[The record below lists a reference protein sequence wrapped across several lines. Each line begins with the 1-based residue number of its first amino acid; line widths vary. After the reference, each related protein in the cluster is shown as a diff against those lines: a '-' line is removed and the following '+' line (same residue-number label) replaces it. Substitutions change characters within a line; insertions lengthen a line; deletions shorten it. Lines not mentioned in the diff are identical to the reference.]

1 MSQICHALREV
12 DGEFNVRKEQGR
24 IYVEAE
30 SEFDYE
36 ETVEALQHVFGIVGI
51 CPVIMAQDEG
61 FDALAQMVVAHVKE
75 VYGDKSL
82 TFKVDAR
89 RARKNYPMTS
99 MEINAEL
106 GGRILDACPNMS
118 VDVHD
123 PDVMSMWRSEIR
135 SIFIR
140 VRYRDREEC
149 RLVQTARQCCCFPE
163 ELTVRLPDT

>member
-1 MSQICHALREV
+1 MYQSFLIKYAEIAIKGKNRHLFEDALVSQICHALREV

-82 TFKVDAR
+82 TFKVLSDDFH
-89 RARKNYPMTS
+89 
-99 MEINAEL
+99 
-106 GGRILDACPNMS
+106 GDQC
-118 VDVHD
+118 
-123 PDVMSMWRSEIR
+123 
-135 SIFIR
+135 R
-140 VRYRDREEC
+140 VRRQDFRRVSEYEC
-149 RLVQTARQCCCFPE
+149 GCP
-163 ELTVRLPDT
+163 

>member
-1 MSQICHALREV
+1 MYQSFLIKYAEIAIKGKNRHLFEDALVSQICHALREV

-89 RARKNYPMTS
+89 RA
-99 MEINAEL
+99 E
-106 GGRILDACPNMS
+106 RI
-118 VDVHD
+118 
-123 PDVMSMWRSEIR
+123 IR
-135 SIFIR
+135 
-140 VRYRDREEC
+140 
-149 RLVQTARQCCCFPE
+149 
-163 ELTVRLPDT
+163 